1 MKTSTVRVAQYKSL
15 QHGYI
20 VTGEVRIYG
29 NDNSQYALIS
39 NEVEIDFKI
48 IDDVAAGDALKAL
61 KVKAAQARVY
71 EAQAEL
77 DAL

>member
-1 MKTSTVRVAQYKSL
+1 METTTKVAQYKCL
-15 QHGYI
+15 QHDFI

-29 NDNSQYALIS
+29 NQDQYALIS

>member
-1 MKTSTVRVAQYKSL
+1 MKTKTTKVAQYKSL

-20 VTGEVRIYG
+20 VTGEARIYG
-29 NDNSQYALIS
+29 NQDQYALIS

-48 IDDVAAGDALKAL
+48 IDDVAVGDALKVL

>member
-1 MKTSTVRVAQYKSL
+1 MKTKTTKVAQYKCL
-15 QHGYI
+15 QHGYV
-20 VTGEVRIYG
+20 VTGDVRIYG
-29 NDNSQYALIS
+29 NQDQYALIS

-48 IDDVAAGDALKAL
+48 IDDAAAGDALKAL
-61 KVKAAQARVY
+61 KVKAAQARID

>member
-1 MKTSTVRVAQYKSL
+1 MKASTVKVAKYKCL

-29 NDNSQYALIS
+29 NQDQYALIS

-48 IDDVAAGDALKAL
+48 IDDAAAGDALKAL
-61 KVKAAQARVY
+61 KVKAAQARID